1 MNQIRYRPIVLIN
14 LLVLKATVLAAEWAL
29 EHREWIARG
38 RAYAPVVMGG
48 FAAYFVG
55 VVIGHAIVN

>member
-1 MNQIRYRPIVLIN
+1 MHQIRYRPIVLIN
-14 LLVLKATVLAAEWAL
+14 LLVLKGTVMAAEWAL

-48 FAAYFVG
+48 FVAYFVG
-55 VVIGHAIVN
+55 VVIGRAIVN